1 MRNRLRQ
8 SLAYGVITP
17 VSLLPLL
24 AALLGTIAASIG
36 ALARGLPL
44 PLDVVGVL
52 LVIGLAATWVARTR
66 PWAGALFM
74 IGLSTLVVSVLYV
87 MPG

>member
-1 MRNRLRQ
+1 MRERFRQ
-8 SLAYGVITP
+8 SLTQGVITP

-24 AALLGTIAASIG
+24 AALLGAIAAGIG

-44 PLDVVGVL
+44 PLDVIGVL
-52 LVIGLAATWVARTR
+52 LVIGLVATWVARAR
-66 PWAGALFM
+66 PWAGALFLL
-74 IGLSTLVVSVLYV
+74 GLSTLVVGVLYV